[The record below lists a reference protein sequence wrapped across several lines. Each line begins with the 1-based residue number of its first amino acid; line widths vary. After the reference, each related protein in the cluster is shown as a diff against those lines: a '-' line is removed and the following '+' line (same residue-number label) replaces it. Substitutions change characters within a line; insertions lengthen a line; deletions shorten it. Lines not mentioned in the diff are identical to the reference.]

1 MNKQEIMSVLN
12 NVKSGTYQV
21 VTYKT
26 KITSDKYNKDK
37 EIVKVVRAVVR
48 FGVQYSHLDELVQ
61 EAKERAALGLEPEKH
76 ELKNSHWLNKWLI
89 EHDNGTIYLRCTV
102 SKGAYH
108 KSKVLGYFKDGVAI
122 SEAEARACTQP
133 SQWTPKNGTFL
144 VFNKKIEDIISIGN
158 KSL

>member
-1 MNKQEIMSVLN
+1 MNKQEIISILN

-26 KITSDKYNKDK
+26 KIASDRYNKDK
-37 EIVKVVRAVVR
+37 EITKVVRTVVR

-61 EAKERAALGLEPEKH
+61 EAKKRVALGLEPEKH
-76 ELKNSHWLNKWLI
+76 ELINAHWINKWLI
-89 EHDNGTIYLRCTV
+89 EHDNGNIYLRCTV
-102 SKGAYH
+102 SKGIYH
-108 KSKVLGYFKDGVAI
+108 KSQVLGYFKNGVAI

-133 SQWTPKNGTFL
+133 SQWAPKNNPLL
-144 VFNKKIEDIISIGN
+144 VFNKNIEDIISIGN